1 MSSSVIVCHRR
12 EELFERLEISSIF
25 ADSMMRGATHT
36 HIYIYIH
43 IKEWLERNRDASY
56 EMRFVSVHPGVTRLQ
71 CFLTSAAFPPGS
83 GPLHDGK
90 HTRGPHESKL
100 NEIYNGCTIS
110 SY

>member
-1 MSSSVIVCHRR
+1 
-12 EELFERLEISSIF
+12 
-25 ADSMMRGATHT
+25 
-36 HIYIYIH
+36 
-43 IKEWLERNRDASY
+43 
-56 EMRFVSVHPGVTRLQ
+56 MRFVSVHPGVTRLQ